1 MRTHVGLAQTARATP
16 TRRSRLLVTGVVLA
30 MLLPLVL
37 GQLLAAGHDE
47 PLSSTTSTKPTA
59 GVTPSPSE
67 APVLDRAGLKSVSV
81 VPVVPAVPAARSS
94 EATTS
99 EHHPTVAGVPTPIAV
114 PVGAI
119 VLVLVA
125 LLAVTALTRRLHYG
139 ADPGKST

>member
-1 MRTHVGLAQTARATP
+1 MRTHVGLAQTEAATP

-47 PLSSTTSTKPTA
+47 PLSSTTSTTPTA

-67 APVLDRAGLKSVSV
+67 AQMLDRAGLRSVSV
-81 VPVVPAVPAARSS
+81 GPAARSS
-94 EATTS
+94 EAAPS
-99 EHHPTVAGVPTPIAV
+99 EHHPTGAGVPTPIAV

-125 LLAVTALTRRLHYG
+125 LLAVTALTRRRHYG

>member
-81 VPVVPAVPAARSS
+81 VPAVPAARSS

-125 LLAVTALTRRLHYG
+125 LLAVTALTRRRHYG

>member
-1 MRTHVGLAQTARATP
+1 MRTHVGLAQTEAATP

-47 PLSSTTSTKPTA
+47 PLSSTTSTTPTA

-67 APVLDRAGLKSVSV
+67 AQMLDRAGLRSVSV
-81 VPVVPAVPAARSS
+81 VPAARSS
-94 EATTS
+94 EAATS

-125 LLAVTALTRRLHYG
+125 LLAVTALTRRRHYG